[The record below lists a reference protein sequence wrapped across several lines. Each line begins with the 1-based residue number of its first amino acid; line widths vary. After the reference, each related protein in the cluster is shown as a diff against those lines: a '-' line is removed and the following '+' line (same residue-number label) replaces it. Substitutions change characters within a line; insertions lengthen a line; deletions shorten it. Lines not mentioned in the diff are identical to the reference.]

1 MPSLTREQ
9 ASTRAEAIKQN
20 ALASKAA
27 TTAVRQA
34 EVVDQAPVIPAP
46 IDNAA
51 MQAAL
56 SASSDKIADA
66 EQILRSLIT
75 ARGELGGQEDKLTT
89 EREKIAYAAIGDGD
103 PKAKTRLASIHTV
116 LAQLGSEIAA
126 HDAAIREAKE
136 RVAAAKQQHDHL
148 LGKAR
153 AAEGLAHLDTLAAAG
168 HAIDAALRQFV
179 DACHQLETAAQGVAL
194 ATGHGPTAE
203 QVNSALRRVLPTAL
217 IPFKRT
223 FDLPAPPRPEQRT
236 ASDWTS
242 AWAAAA
248 RHSLLAVI
256 GPKED

>member
-1 MPSLTREQ
+1 MTSLGERQEILNKSPAQ
-9 ASTRAEAIKQN
+9 RAH
-20 ALASKAA
+20 
-27 TTAVRQA
+27 AVR
-34 EVVDQAPVIPAP
+34 
-46 IDNAA
+46 
-51 MQAAL
+51 
-56 SASSDKIADA
+56 
-66 EQILRSLIT
+66 
-75 ARGELGGQEDKLTT
+75 
-89 EREKIAYAAIGDGD
+89 
-103 PKAKTRLASIHTV
+103 
-116 LAQLGSEIAA
+116 
-126 HDAAIREAKE
+126 
-136 RVAAAKQQHDHL
+136 AAKHQHDHL